1 MNVARSV
8 CVAFVVA
15 AFASPAMAH
24 PDNGTDVANT
34 APAAPEGESTGG
46 RTFAI
51 DNDVYTF
58 EYSYPAAVE
67 ADPKLKKLLDVDL
80 ITRKGKL
87 FGEATEQRDYAAKEG
102 YPYNPFG
109 LWMAWGVAGE
119 LPNWLSLSASYSIY
133 QGGAH
138 PNHGYEALLWDRRA
152 GVQRDVADLFLSKA
166 ALSDALR
173 EDFCRELDRQRAEKR
188 ERPPEP
194 GSDDPFDECI
204 DPVESTVVPATTNGY
219 AFTQIEI
226 LVPPYAAGP
235 YVEGAYEV
243 TLPVNARILAAVR
256 PEYRGSFSAGH

>member
-87 FGEATEQRDYAAKEG
+87 IVRVTVMPSCAGTALAIEPAQVFWLRVPRRGPDAVELETVPGKG
-102 YPYNPFG
+102 Y
-109 LWMAWGVAGE
+109 
-119 LPNWLSLSASYSIY
+119 
-133 QGGAH
+133 
-138 PNHGYEALLWDRRA
+138 DRRA
-152 GVQRDVADLFLSKA
+152 RECMGV
-166 ALSDALR
+166 
-173 EDFCRELDRQRAEKR
+173 
-188 ERPPEP
+188 P
-194 GSDDPFDECI
+194 
-204 DPVESTVVPATTNGY
+204 
-219 AFTQIEI
+219 
-226 LVPPYAAGP
+226 
-235 YVEGAYEV
+235 
-243 TLPVNARILAAVR
+243 
-256 PEYRGSFSAGH
+256 